1 MHDAKPPSH
10 TTEWATAT
18 LAALLFAGTAQAASI
33 TAVYSCSDGSK
44 LTATF
49 NTPANGPGSVT
60 LVPTKGS
67 KPLTLP
73 QVLSAD
79 GGRYAAGDTEFWSK
93 GKGASFTRAGRALT
107 CLTKS

>member
-1 MHDAKPPSH
+1 MHSLK
-10 TTEWATAT
+10 TASVAV
-18 LAALLFAGTAQAASI
+18 LMASAAQAASI
-33 TAVYSCSDGSK
+33 TAAYSCSDGSK

-49 NTPANGPGSVT
+49 NTPASGPGSVT

-79 GGRYAAGDTEFWSK
+79 GGRYAADGTEFWSK
-93 GKGASFTRAGRALT
+93 GKGATFTRAGRAVT
-107 CLTKS
+107 CQTKS